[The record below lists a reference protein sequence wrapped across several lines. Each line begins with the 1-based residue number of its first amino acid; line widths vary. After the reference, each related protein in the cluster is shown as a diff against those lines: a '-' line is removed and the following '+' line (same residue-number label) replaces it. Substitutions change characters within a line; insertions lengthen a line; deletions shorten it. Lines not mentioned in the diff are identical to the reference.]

1 VRREIGERV
10 EQHELLC
17 YGVWAG
23 QEMMMG
29 IDTTDT
35 SLTGRAFDEFLEG
48 QLADPSFRAGFEKKL
63 AKVKSIAEVLQVIEL
78 VRERENIP
86 KAEIARRMERKP
98 EAISRLL
105 RGQGANPTLDTL
117 VDLIDAIGLEL
128 DIRIK
133 RQPAKRN
140 DSYSPLKIQT
150 TV

>member
-1 VRREIGERV
+1 MYSVFCVLDSQAPEHGLDAKALTESSL
-10 EQHELLC
+10 EQK
-17 YGVWAG
+17 
-23 QEMMMG
+23 
-29 IDTTDT
+29 
-35 SLTGRAFDEFLEG
+35 
-48 QLADPSFRAGFEKKL
+48 KKL

-86 KAEIARRMERKP
+86 KAELARRMERKP

-105 RGQGANPTLDTL
+105 RGEGANPTLETL
-117 VDLIDAIGLEL
+117 IDLADAIGLEL

-140 DSYSPLKIQT
+140 GHYSPLKVHS